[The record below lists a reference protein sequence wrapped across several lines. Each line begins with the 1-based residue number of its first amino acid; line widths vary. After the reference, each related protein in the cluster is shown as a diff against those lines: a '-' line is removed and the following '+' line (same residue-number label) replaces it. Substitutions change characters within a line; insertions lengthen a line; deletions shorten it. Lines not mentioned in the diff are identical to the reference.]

1 MIRKL
6 RLNGL
11 RRDRK
16 GATVVEFAI
25 LLAPML
31 VLLMGALDIAYQLYA
46 TAMLQGTIHKASR
59 RASLEGANQTAIDAF
74 VRSSLSS
81 IATAS
86 NISISAVSY
95 REFSGVGNPEK
106 IVTDTAPIGT
116 INSGDCWIDANS
128 NGLYNSQQGGS
139 GLGGAE
145 DVVSYTVTMKY
156 NRLTPIS
163 NWLGWGNLV
172 TITRATSLQ
181 NEPYAGVIDPPKVCK
196 P

>member
-6 RLNGL
+6 RLARL

-16 GATVVEFAI
+16 GATAVEFAI

-31 VLLMGALDIAYQLYA
+31 VLLMGALDVAYQLYA
-46 TAMLQGTIHKASR
+46 TSVLQGTVHQASR
-59 RASLEGANQTAIDAF
+59 RAALEGASQTTIDAF
-74 VRSSLSS
+74 IRTSLAS

-86 NISISAVSY
+86 NITITATSY
-95 REFSGVGNPEK
+95 RDFTGVGNPEK

-128 NGLYNSQQGGS
+128 NGLYDAQQGSS

-145 DVVSYTVTMKY
+145 DIVSYSVTMKY
-156 NRLTPIS
+156 NRLTPITR
-163 NWLGWGNLV
+163 WLGWGNLAS
-172 TITRATSLQ
+172 ITRSTSLQ